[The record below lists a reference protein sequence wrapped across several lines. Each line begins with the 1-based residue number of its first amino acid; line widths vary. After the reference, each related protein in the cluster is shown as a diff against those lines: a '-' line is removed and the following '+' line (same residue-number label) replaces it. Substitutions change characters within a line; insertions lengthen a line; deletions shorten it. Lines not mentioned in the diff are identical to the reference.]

1 MKFVGG
7 VGYTNIDLIYSD
19 MERLPGLGEE
29 VYAGGFGGHLGG
41 GGPATLINTTRLGV
55 PSRILT
61 FVGKDTFSE
70 FATKFYQSYDADIV
84 NLYERD
90 GVPVVITSVMVC
102 NNDRSFATYRD
113 DKAVDEEAICEK
125 VYQHLSGAKVV
136 NMHVGFL
143 EAYKKL
149 KEEGTILIF
158 DTGWEDDLSIEKYEE
173 YLKIADYYLPNQ
185 KEALKITGTDSV
197 EEAAKVLARYFENV
211 IIKLDKDGGMLQTAE
226 GTQVIPPMQ
235 GVVAVDSTGAGDA
248 FMSGFM
254 YGLYHDY
261 PLDQCIRFGNVT
273 GGTCVQGVG
282 CLTKYVNEQQLLE
295 KAAEL

>member
-1 MKFVGG
+1 M
-7 VGYTNIDLIYSD
+7 
-19 MERLPGLGEE
+19 
-29 VYAGGFGGHLGG
+29 
-41 GGPATLINTTRLGV
+41 
-55 PSRILT
+55 
-61 FVGKDTFSE
+61 
-70 FATKFYQSYDADIV
+70 
-84 NLYERD
+84 
-90 GVPVVITSVMVC
+90 PVVITSVMVC

-158 DTGWEDDLSIEKYEE
+158 DTGWEDDLSVEKYEE

-211 IIKLDKDGGMLQTAE
+211 IIKLDKDGCMLQTAE